1 MNFFEKILY
10 FLQKEMERP
19 SSYGFYHFFCL
30 FIMLLIIIIL
40 FKKKNYTE
48 KNLKIVLAT
57 YAIGAFILELLKQI
71 VWSFNFDPSLNLVTW
86 DYQWYAFPYQL
97 CSTPIYICL
106 ICLFLKKGKLR
117 DNLFAY
123 LAFFTIL
130 GSLST
135 AIYPESCFVRTILI
149 NIHTM
154 YLHLGSLIVSVYLI
168 MSKEVE
174 LSKKSFFNGY
184 LVFAITA
191 VIALIMNITFY
202 NLNIINGETFNMF
215 YISPYFISSLTVF
228 DVIQS
233 HTPYLVFLFLYF
245 FAILSGGYLIFLMC
259 KLTRYIYK
267 KCLHVKS

>member
-1 MNFFEKILY
+1 MVCFSLSTLFNTDLY
-10 FLQKEMERP
+10 M
-19 SSYGFYHFFCL
+19 SY
-30 FIMLLIIIIL
+30 M
-40 FKKKNYTE
+40 
-48 KNLKIVLAT
+48 
-57 YAIGAFILELLKQI
+57 
-71 VWSFNFDPSLNLVTW
+71 P
-86 DYQWYAFPYQL
+86 
-97 CSTPIYICL
+97 
-106 ICLFLKKGKLR
+106 FLKKGKLR

-184 LVFAITA
+184 FIFVITA
-191 VIALIMNITFY
+191 IIALIMNISFY
-202 NLNIINGETFNMF
+202 HLDIINGETFNMF
-215 YISPYFISSLTVF
+215 YISPYFISSLPVF

-245 FAILSGGYLIFLMC
+245 FAILSGGYLVFLIS
-259 KLTRYIYK
+259 KLIRYIYK